1 MTTPSSSLRSNPNR
15 DGSGARPDDMAPGHG
30 YEQSNEAYKR
40 GSRQWRRRIGRR
52 VKKITKLMMRVMHRR
67 REDKEETQTEENC
80 RRLIQ
85 VTRET
90 PDRDFI
96 NIVTARAI
104 FDTACSANLV
114 TEQWLRRKRMWHL
127 VEATTVEKSFNFVR
141 HGDVRSRVIKEVTME
156 WYGENE
162 PRKNQV
168 VFFKDKSFTDR
179 FLVVPD
185 TDFDIIIGL
194 KAINKHRLLK
204 NTRSFYADT
213 QGGYSSTVQP
223 SEQQK
228 RIAAIEDQRKK
239 KAEQRAQRQN
249 HSGNNNN
256 SSGRGSGNSK

>member
-1 MTTPSSSLRSNPNR
+1 
-15 DGSGARPDDMAPGHG
+15 
-30 YEQSNEAYKR
+30 
-40 GSRQWRRRIGRR
+40 
-52 VKKITKLMMRVMHRR
+52 
-67 REDKEETQTEENC
+67 
-80 RRLIQ
+80 
-85 VTRET
+85 
-90 PDRDFI
+90 
-96 NIVTARAI
+96 
-104 FDTACSANLV
+104 
-114 TEQWLRRKRMWHL
+114 MWHL